1 MEMKPEPDQAGSSGP
16 VPVVVVMGVA
26 GCGKSVVG
34 AALAEALGC
43 RFIEGDRLHPPE
55 NVARMAGGQPL
66 TDAHRAGWLDAV
78 GAQLSEAARAGSGGV
93 AACSALKRA
102 YRDRLR
108 RFCPG
113 LVFIHLAIDR
123 ETARQRVG
131 RRRGHFMPATL
142 VESQFAALEP
152 PTEDEVALNL
162 DGTRPVAELVA
173 AAAKFLR
180 HATTKTGKV

>member
-1 MEMKPEPDQAGSSGP
+1 MEMKPEPDQAGSAGL

-34 AALAEALGC
+34 SGLAEALGC
-43 RFIEGDRLHPPE
+43 RFIEGDGLHPPE

-108 RFCPG
+108 RICPG

-131 RRRGHFMPATL
+131 RRKGHFMPATL
-142 VESQFAALEP
+142 VDSQFATLEP
-152 PTEDEVALNL
+152 PAGDEAALNL

-173 AAAKFLR
+173 AAAEFLIR
-180 HATTKTGKV
+180 AKTA

>member
-1 MEMKPEPDQAGSSGP
+1 MEMKPAPDQTGWAGLAP
-16 VPVVVVMGVA
+16 AVVVMGVS

-43 RFIEGDRLHPPE
+43 RFIEGDQLHPPE

-78 GAQLSEAARAGSGGV
+78 GAKLNEAARTGSGGV
-93 AACSALKRA
+93 AACSALKRS

-113 LVFIHLAIDR
+113 LVFVHLAIDKG
-123 ETARQRVG
+123 TARQRVG
-131 RRRGHFMPATL
+131 RRKGHFMPATL
-142 VESQFAALEP
+142 VDSQFATLEP
-152 PTEDEVALNL
+152 PTGDEAALTL
-162 DGTRPVAELVA
+162 DGTRPVAELVGEV
-173 AAAKFLR
+173 AKFLKR
-180 HATTKTGKV
+180 ATATGKG

>member
-1 MEMKPEPDQAGSSGP
+1 MEMKPEPDQPGSAGLARA
-16 VPVVVVMGVA
+16 VVVMGVA

-34 AALAEALGC
+34 SALAEALGC
-43 RFIEGDRLHPPE
+43 RFIEGDKLHPPE

-66 TDAHRAGWLDAV
+66 TDAHREGWLGAV
-78 GAQLSEAARAGSGGV
+78 GAQLSEAARAGTGGV

-113 LVFIHLAIDR
+113 LVFVHLAIDK
-123 ETARQRVG
+123 EAARARVG
-131 RRRGHFMPATL
+131 RRKGHFMPATL
-142 VESQFAALEP
+142 VDSQFATLEP
-152 PTEDEVALNL
+152 PMADETALTL

-173 AAAKFLR
+173 EAAAFLKAR
-180 HATTKTGKV
+180 DG

>member
-1 MEMKPEPDQAGSSGP
+1 MEMKPAPDQTGSAGLA
-16 VPVVVVMGVA
+16 PVVVVMGVA

-43 RFIEGDRLHPPE
+43 RFIEGDGLHPPE

-78 GAQLSEAARAGSGGV
+78 GAQLDEAGRSNGGV
-93 AACSALKRA
+93 AACSALKGA

-108 RFCPG
+108 RLCPS
-113 LVFIHLAIDR
+113 LVFIHLAIDKG
-123 ETARQRVG
+123 TARQRVG
-131 RRRGHFMPATL
+131 RRKGHFMPATL
-142 VESQFAALEP
+142 VDSQFADLERPAGDEAALS
-152 PTEDEVALNL
+152 L

-173 AAAKFLR
+173 EAADFLK
-180 HATTKTGKV
+180 TTAAESR